1 MRAVPIHLHNTLTRR
16 KEPFEPLDPRN
27 VRMYVCG
34 PTVYDYAHI
43 GNARPVV
50 VFDTLFR
57 LLRHIYGTGHVT
69 YVRNVTDVDDKIIKA
84 AAENDEPIAA
94 LTARTA
100 QAYQDDM
107 AALNALRPTHEP
119 RATGHIP
126 HMVAL
131 IETLI
136 AKDFAYAADDH
147 VLFHVPAMATYGQ
160 LSRRSL
166 DDMIAGAR
174 VEVAPY
180 KKHPADFVMWK
191 PSTPEQPGWDSPW
204 GRGRPGWHIECSA
217 MAKDLLGVTFDIHG
231 GGQDL
236 IFPHHENEIA
246 QSLSAHD
253 GAPLA
258 RVWMHNGFVQ
268 IGAEKMSKSL
278 GNFFTVRELLQE
290 GHRGEAIRLA
300 LLSAHYRQPLEI
312 SRETI
317 KEAKEQLKR
326 FYIGLKKVKDVP
338 PERVQEPPLD
348 VLAALEDD
356 LNTPMALAH
365 LHEALTALNKAASS
379 EEQAHWKAALLADG
393 QLLGLLQD
401 DPTRWLQEDAMRQLS
416 DAPPVQGEGTDVPF
430 INPETGNQLP
440 SRRPQRPRS
449 DEQGSSTLLLWI
461 QSRVD
466 ARVAAR
472 KSKNFAEADRIRKE
486 LADAGIILED
496 KPDGTTEWRS
506 AN

>member
-1 MRAVPIHLHNTLTRR
+1 VPINLYNTLTRK
-16 KEPFEPLDPRN
+16 KEPFAPLDPKN

-57 LLRHIYGTGHVT
+57 LLRHVHGAEHVT

-84 AAENDEPIAA
+84 ATDNNETIAA
-94 LTARTA
+94 LTARTF
-100 QAYQDDM
+100 QAYEADM
-107 AALNALRPTHEP
+107 AALGALTPTHQP
-119 RATGHIP
+119 RCTETIP
-126 HMVAL
+126 QMVAL
-131 IETLI
+131 IDILI
-136 AKDFAYAADDH
+136 AKGFAYAADGH

-180 KKHPADFVMWK
+180 KKHAADFVLWK

-217 MAKDLLGVTFDIHG
+217 MAKDLLGITFDIHG

-258 RVWMHNGFVQ
+258 RIWMHNGFVQ

-278 GNFFTVRELLQE
+278 GNFFTVHELLEE

-300 LLSAHYRQPLEI
+300 LLSAHYRQPLDI
-312 SRETI
+312 SRDAI
-317 KEAKEQLKR
+317 KEAKEQLDR
-326 FYIGLKKVKDVP
+326 FYIALDKVRDVA
-338 PERVQEPPLD
+338 PESMQDPPLD

-356 LNTPMALAH
+356 LNTPMALSH
-365 LHEALTALNKAASS
+365 LHEALSALNRATSTT
-379 EEQAHWKAALLADG
+379 ERAHWKAALLADG

-401 DPTRWLQEDAMRQLS
+401 DPARWLKGEAATKGDGS
-416 DAPPVQGEGTDVPF
+416 DAA
-430 INPETGNQLP
+430 
-440 SRRPQRPRS
+440 
-449 DEQGSSTLLLWI
+449 WI
-461 QSRVD
+461 DDRIA
-466 ARVAAR
+466 ARAAAR
-472 KSKNFAEADRIRKE
+472 KAKDFAAADRIRKE
-486 LADAGIILED
+486 LLDAGIILED
-496 KPDGTTEWRS
+496 GPKGTTWRRS
-506 AN
+506 S

>member
-1 MRAVPIHLHNTLTRR
+1 VPINLYNTLTRK
-16 KEPFEPLDPRN
+16 KEPFAPLDRN
-27 VRMYVCG
+27 DVRLYVCG

-50 VFDTLFR
+50 VFDALFR
-57 LLRHIYGTGHVT
+57 LLRHIYGADHVT

-84 AAENDEPIAA
+84 ATDNNEPIAA
-94 LTARTA
+94 LTARTFK
-100 QAYQDDM
+100 AYEDDM
-107 AALNALRPTHEP
+107 AALGALTPTHQP
-119 RATGHIP
+119 RCTETIP
-126 HMVAL
+126 QMVAL

-136 AKDFAYAADDH
+136 AKGFAYAADGH
-147 VLFHVPAMATYGQ
+147 VLFHVPKMANYGQ

-180 KKHPADFVMWK
+180 KKHPADFVLWK

-217 MAKDLLGVTFDIHG
+217 MAKDLLGITFDIHG

-278 GNFFTVRELLQE
+278 GNFFTVHELLQE

-300 LLSAHYRQPLEI
+300 LLSAHYRQPLDI
-312 SRETI
+312 SRDAI
-317 KEAKEQLKR
+317 KEAKDQLDR
-326 FYIGLKKVKDVP
+326 FYIGLDKVREVA
-338 PERVQEPPLD
+338 PESMQGPPLD
-348 VLAALEDD
+348 ALAALEDD
-356 LNTPMALAH
+356 LNTPMALSH
-365 LHEALTALNKAASS
+365 LHEALTALNRATSTTEK
-379 EEQAHWKAALLADG
+379 AHWKAALLADG
-393 QLLGLLQD
+393 QLLGLLQEE
-401 DPTRWLQEDAMRQLS
+401 PARWLKGEVATKGDGADA
-416 DAPPVQGEGTDVPF
+416 A
-430 INPETGNQLP
+430 
-440 SRRPQRPRS
+440 
-449 DEQGSSTLLLWI
+449 WI
-461 QSRVD
+461 DDRIA
-466 ARVAAR
+466 ARAAAR
-472 KSKNFAEADRIRKE
+472 KAKDFAEADRIRKE
-486 LADAGIILED
+486 LLDAGVILED
-496 KPDGTTEWRS
+496 GPKGTTWRR
-506 AN
+506 AT